1 MTNRMQDKVVA
12 VFGGVSGIGYE
23 TVRLLISEGASVLVA
38 DLNAD
43 KGRELSEQF
52 GEKIKIVRCD
62 VSSEDDVARALDT
75 AVSTFGKLD
84 SVINNAGIQFSG
96 EAAGFS
102 LDSWQKIMAVN
113 AGGAFL
119 VAKHSIPY
127 LLKTG
132 AGSITNTA
140 STAGLRGG
148 PGMTAYSASKGAIV
162 AFGRALAMELGGQ
175 NIRVNT
181 VCPGWTDTAFNG
193 PIIDILG
200 GVSARDAVIKNSV
213 PLQRQ
218 AHPREIAQIYVYLA
232 SDESSYMTG
241 QAVVVDGGLI

>member
-1 MTNRMQDKVVA
+1 MTNRMRDKVVT

-23 TVRLLISEGASVLVA
+23 TVRLLVNEGASVLVA
-38 DLNAD
+38 DLND
-43 KGRELSEQF
+43 EKGRELSGEF
-52 GEKIKIVRCD
+52 GEKIKIVQCD
-62 VSSEDDVARALDT
+62 VSSEEDVRSALDI
-75 AVSTFGKLD
+75 AVSTFGKVNA
-84 SVINNAGIQFSG
+84 VINNAGIQFSG
-96 EAAGFS
+96 EAVDFS

-119 VAKHSIPY
+119 VAKYSIPH

-132 AGSITNTA
+132 GGSITNTA

-162 AFGRALAMELGGQ
+162 AFGRALAMELGAR

-193 PIIDILG
+193 PIIDVLG
-200 GVSARDAVIKNSV
+200 GLSARDAVIKNSV